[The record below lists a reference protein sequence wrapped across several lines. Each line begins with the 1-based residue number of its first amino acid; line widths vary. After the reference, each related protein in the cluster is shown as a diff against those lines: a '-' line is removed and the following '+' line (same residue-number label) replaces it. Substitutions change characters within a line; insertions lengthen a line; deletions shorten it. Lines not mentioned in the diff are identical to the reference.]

1 MGIFIVFCGVF
12 VLFGIFQFILTKLFK
27 NKLSIKSINIL
38 SLVLSISIPSV
49 LTYVW
54 IQKDHGPVKNIE
66 VKNFKIEKSLVTI
79 EPDFVDNK
87 KRDLRLCV
95 LYSCD
100 ITNNDED
107 LKNFKLSSEFLL
119 NNFNKMGDFKTV
131 RSFVNVF
138 DSSLKPIE
146 FNDIKLFHK
155 GEILKVYGFLDLNKN
170 DTSEI
175 SWFRDNIPFVTE
187 LKFKIDGGTSE
198 EEYKFNGRE
207 LESKPNLSGVKEY
220 INNSINNP
228 STIKL
233 EYYTDGLNYTLL
245 KNDWS
250 EKLKKFGKVGNS
262 TLSNEEI
269 IRFSLGN
276 Y

>member
-12 VLFGIFQFILTKLFK
+12 VLFGIFQFVLTKLFK

-119 NNFNKMGDFKTV
+119 NNFNKM
-131 RSFVNVF
+131 
-138 DSSLKPIE
+138 
-146 FNDIKLFHK
+146 DIC
-155 GEILKVYGFLDLNKN
+155 
-170 DTSEI
+170 
-175 SWFRDNIPFVTE
+175 
-187 LKFKIDGGTSE
+187 
-198 EEYKFNGRE
+198 
-207 LESKPNLSGVKEY
+207 
-220 INNSINNP
+220 
-228 STIKL
+228 
-233 EYYTDGLNYTLL
+233 
-245 KNDWS
+245 
-250 EKLKKFGKVGNS
+250 
-262 TLSNEEI
+262 
-269 IRFSLGN
+269 
-276 Y
+276 